1 MADPANYC
9 SWFSTTFCITQSEW
23 AAWAQAGLTVA
34 TFAFAMWRQKVA
46 TDKSTAERQIADQAV
61 TQKQSEG
68 AKILARA
75 TAISIRIELNT
86 FLALAKVLPKHL
98 QNVAPPAVFKDA
110 DGRLNLRL
118 RALDALNLLEASQPA
133 LDAIDA
139 AHLFHN
145 YLRAC
150 ANQQTFEERDVEH
163 LNRVCIEYQATGQ
176 TALDS
181 IRKLI
186 DKE

>member
-1 MADPANYC
+1 
-9 SWFSTTFCITQSEW
+9 
-23 AAWAQAGLTVA
+23 
-34 TFAFAMWRQKVA
+34 MWRQKVA
-46 TDKSTAERQIADQAV
+46 TDKSTAERRIAEQAAA
-61 TQKQSEG
+61 QKHLED

-86 FLALAKVLPKHL
+86 FLALVKVIPKHL
-98 QNVAPPAVFKDA
+98 QTVAPELVFKDA
-110 DGRLNLRL
+110 DGGLNLRL

-150 ANQQTFEERDVEH
+150 ADQQSFEKRDVEH
-163 LNRVCIEYQATGQ
+163 LNRVCVEYQATGQ
-176 TALDS
+176 AAFDS
-181 IRKLI
+181 IKKLI